1 MSPSESPA
9 LAEYTLLLATTQ
21 TNTHEPT
28 LPILENPKYYLQVYL
43 IYNLFLQFKGIN
55 SPLTRKLTLMMFL

>member
-1 MSPSESPA
+1 MSPRESPA

-21 TNTHEPT
+21 TKTQEPT

-43 IYNLFLQFKGIN
+43 MHNLFLQFTEIN
-55 SPLTRKLTLMMFL
+55 SPLPKMLPSAKFL